1 MFFHSLEADE
11 PGLYVNQLNVD
22 VSGLDADRLVRAWQN
37 MVERH
42 AILRTGFLWQAG
54 MARPLQLVFTK
65 VEPEIVQLDWC
76 GKKDALEESLAT
88 YAEQVIKRQIDWLTP
103 PLAWLHLIRLDD
115 DRYQLIWT
123 RHHIL
128 SDGWAEARL
137 INEWL
142 ASYSEEPLAAV
153 GRPYGDYIRW
163 LQRQD
168 ADLTQAFWTSEL
180 AGWRGRHCWQSRPV
194 RRMRPRASPNA
205 IPV

>member
-1 MFFHSLEADE
+1 
-11 PGLYVNQLNVD
+11 
-22 VSGLDADRLVRAWQN
+22 

-54 MARPLQLVFTK
+54 MARPLQLVFTQ
-65 VEPEIVQLDWC
+65 VEPEIVQLDWR

-88 YAEQVIKRQIDWLTP
+88 YAEQVIKHQIDWLTP

-168 ADLTQAFWTSEL
+168 AALTQAFWTSEL
-180 AGWRGRHCWQSRPV
+180 AGLEGPTLLAESARQENEAQ
-194 RRMRPRASPNA
+194 ASPND